1 MLTSVSGYRRNIV
14 VSIEY
19 DYEKDIE
26 KKQLFDKA
34 NSYLIIYLAVT
45 YSYWLINDS
54 LQHFQVPHV
63 HPLHPVDAD
72 TPFVRH

>member
-1 MLTSVSGYRRNIV
+1 MLTSISRYRRNIV

-34 NSYLIIYLAVT
+34 NSYQFICLAVT
-45 YSYWLINDS
+45 FL
-54 LQHFQVPHV
+54 
-63 HPLHPVDAD
+63 
-72 TPFVRH
+72 

>member
-1 MLTSVSGYRRNIV
+1 MFLGIEGNIV

-34 NSYLIIYLAVT
+34 NSYLITYLAVT
-45 YSYWLINDS
+45 
-54 LQHFQVPHV
+54 
-63 HPLHPVDAD
+63 
-72 TPFVRH
+72 